1 VSSVTYPFDSS
12 GVAPENLVA
21 NELHTVTA
29 INAVPYRILIPIFAP
44 FYLHNL
50 KLEHVDL
57 TGVVKPLD
65 EGVDFYPSLP
75 YMAATR
81 SIGQYLYGGLVFNN
95 DLMNGTIRVTYQTL
109 GGEWCADVDYV
120 HGQLLESIYNS
131 RVVWWDQITDKQGVF
146 PPIEH
151 SHDVG
156 SFYGHTE
163 LLLRLEAIREAI
175 MTAPA
180 SAPASYLAHLL
191 DSQNPHQTNKAQ
203 VGLGNVPNLA
213 LATDADVA
221 NALFEDKFITLRQVL
236 LLMGRTPQ

>member
-1 VSSVTYPFDSS
+1 MSNVTYPFDSS

-21 NELHTVTA
+21 DELHTVTA
-29 INAVPYRILIPIFAP
+29 VNAAPYRILIPDFAP

-57 TGVVKPLD
+57 TGVVKPLT
-65 EGVDFYPSLP
+65 EGVDFYPTLP

-81 SIGQYLYGGLVFNN
+81 SIGQYLYGGLALNN
-95 DLMNGTIRVTYQTL
+95 DLVNGTVRIKYQTL

-120 HGQLLESIYNS
+120 YRELAESVYNS
-131 RVVWWDQITDKQGVF
+131 RVVWWDQITNKQELF

-163 LLLRLEAIREAI
+163 LLTRLESIREAI
-175 MTAPA
+175 LSAA
-180 SAPASYLAHLL
+180 GNAPASYIAHLL
-191 DSQNPHQTNKAQ
+191 DTVNPHQVSKVH
-203 VGLGNVPNLA
+203 VGLGNVPNLP
-213 LATDADVA
+213 LATDSDVV
-221 NALFEDKFITLRQVL
+221 NGLFEDKLVTLRHVL
-236 LLMGRTPQ
+236 LLLGRAP